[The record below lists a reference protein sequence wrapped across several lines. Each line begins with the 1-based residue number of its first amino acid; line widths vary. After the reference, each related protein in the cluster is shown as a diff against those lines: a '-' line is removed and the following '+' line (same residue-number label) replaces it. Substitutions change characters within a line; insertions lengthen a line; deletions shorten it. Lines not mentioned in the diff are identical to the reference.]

1 MDDINFPISKN
12 RIRRL
17 LAQVQFTVDPTS
29 GAESADV
36 ITDQNISNTDIL
48 NQINSSLMSAYMD
61 LTQDTPWL
69 FMRTTSIGVAVG
81 DPIVGLPPGTFQ
93 VQAVEWLTDV
103 NQNPQTAQRS
113 DWAPSYEYDEDNIAD
128 FNPSGQDVPTWRREG
143 DTLVLSWDAVRITTP
158 RFMRVRAIILPP
170 TFGISQTPNTEVVGT
185 ALARVIQEFVVY
197 DSALVLASTKNKAI
211 PQIIV
216 KGQADWSER
225 LKRAAQNLNHPR
237 FTQFR
242 SSRMFR
248 NTYTHRG

>member
-1 MDDINFPISKN
+1 MVVHAHYKHW
-12 RIRRL
+12 
-17 LAQVQFTVDPTS
+17 S
-29 GAESADV
+29 G
-36 ITDQNISNTDIL
+36 DQPGT
-48 NQINSSLMSAYMD
+48 
-61 LTQDTPWL
+61 
-69 FMRTTSIGVAVG
+69 R
-81 DPIVGLPPGTFQ
+81 IVGLPPGTFQ
-93 VQAVEWLTDV
+93 VQAVKWLTNV

-113 DWAPSYEYDEDNIAD
+113 DWAPFYKYDEDNIAD

-143 DTLVLSWDAVRITTP
+143 KTLVLSWDAVRITTP
-158 RFMRVRAIILPP
+158 RFMQVRAIILPP

-237 FTQFR
+237 FTQFKKQ
-242 SSRMFR
+242 SYDTQFVYGEIRMPGDYIPGSYGNPGTAYAGLPQQYGLPTNFGYGPAIPGQ
-248 NTYTHRG
+248 TYSTRRLQIWSGNSARM